1 MTALITIKIN
11 KDVLLNILE
20 ERLEIWEAS
29 KSPEVKALFLTMYE
43 NYIDNGVFDEQE
55 LDPALIVDD
64 DVVNWCAVVKSGD
77 EDFNKLLELYKAGEY
92 DVSCEHLDC
101 GASFIEAV
109 SDNEDLILIRR

>member
-29 KSPEVKALFLTMYE
+29 KSPETKALFLKMYKNDLDAGIYSGHE
-43 NYIDNGVFDEQE
+43 F
-55 LDPALIVDD
+55 DPALIVDD

-109 SDNEDLILIRR
+109 SDNEDLILIRY